1 MSAASDV
8 YKRQDLLGKGRHHFE
23 EVVDDSVVGVLE
35 YRGVRVLV
43 DSNHQVRALH
53 AGHVLEGAA
62 DPDREVEL
70 RFHRLAGYAH
80 LAVLGQPPG
89 VDDRAAGREV
99 GAHGLGELL
108 HYGHVLVLADPS
120 TYSHQHRGLCDVHL
134 ADGGLHVLEESLHG
148 YLGGDRV
155 VSLNYLARLAAIA
168 GGHGGLAH
176 GDYVC
181 VRVLELDPA
190 VDLAAVVLAGR
201 HRLASLHRDGD
212 DVGAE
217 GEIELDRERRGEVH
231 ALAGV
236 ADEHESGLLGLD
248 QLHERGLVSRRVVVL
263 EHRVI
268 NVDDLV
274 GKRRALISK
283 VVNSASEEHSRN
295 R

>member
-1 MSAASDV
+1 MPTWRSWGSHPASTT
-8 YKRQDLLGKGRHHFE
+8 
-23 EVVDDSVVGVLE
+23 
-35 YRGVRVLV
+35 
-43 DSNHQVRALH
+43 A
-53 AGHVLEGAA
+53 
-62 DPDREVEL
+62 
-70 RFHRLAGYAH
+70 RLASRSAPMA
-80 LAVLGQPPG
+80 LASSSIMGMFLSSRIPRPTATSTADCVMSTSPT
-89 VDDRAAGREV
+89 AA
-99 GAHGLGELL
+99 
-108 HYGHVLVLADPS
+108 S
-120 TYSHQHRGLCDVHL
+120 TYSRNLFTVISVVTGLS
-134 ADGGLHVLEESLHG
+134 VLTL
-148 YLGGDRV
+148 V
-155 VSLNYLARLAAIA
+155 RLAAIA

-283 VVNSASEEHSRN
+283 VVNYASEEHSRN